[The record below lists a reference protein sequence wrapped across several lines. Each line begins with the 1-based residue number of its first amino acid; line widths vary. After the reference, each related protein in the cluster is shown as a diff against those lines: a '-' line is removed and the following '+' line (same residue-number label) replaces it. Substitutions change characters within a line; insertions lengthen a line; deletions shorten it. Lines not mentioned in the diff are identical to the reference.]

1 MRIEITPSS
10 GRGPASGR
18 RRAAFKAA
26 APRVTEAV
34 FFSLR
39 SCRGLQTA
47 RRLYRFKSRRGN
59 DMRKIWGQ
67 TLFSSE
73 PIFFGSAVT
82 CGRSE
87 ASAHLLPPPP
97 PIPSHPGKA
106 ARSVVRWPPSPDTCR
121 LGEEGAALG
130 APVTGVWGP
139 GLGDPRRSTP
149 PSLASRMN
157 MLGAEAARSA
167 AGGDQ
172 RRPEAEP
179 GLTDR
184 QSRIALHNAFF

>member
-10 GRGPASGR
+10 GQGPASER

-47 RRLYRFKSRRGN
+47 RRLYGFKSRRGN
-59 DMRKIWGQ
+59 DMRKIWEQ

-73 PIFFGSAVT
+73 PIFFGSTVT
-82 CGRSE
+82 
-87 ASAHLLPPPP
+87 SAHPLSPPP

-121 LGEEGAALG
+121 LGEEGTWLG
-130 APVTGVWGP
+130 GPVTGVWGP

-179 GLTDR
+179 GLTER
-184 QSRIALHNAFF
+184 QSRITLHNAFF